1 MALLEVK
8 NLSTYF
14 YTKGG
19 VRKAVDGVSFSM
31 DIGETL
37 GLVGES
43 GSGKTVTALSILR
56 LIDEPGRITGGEVIF
71 EGKPLFKLPSEEMRA
86 IRGKEIAVVFQE
98 PLTALNP
105 VMTVGEQI
113 VEQILAHADIPKSE
127 AKARSLGLLKEVHL
141 PEPERVFYDYPH
153 RLSGGMRQRA
163 MIAIALACNPKLL
176 IADEPTTAL
185 DVTIQ
190 AQIIDLMKG
199 LQKELNTAIILITH
213 DLGVVADMA
222 QRILVMYAGKII
234 ESGSIEDIFYRPQHP
249 YTWGLLKSVPRLDSK
264 QKEDLMPIEGTPP
277 DLFAP
282 PVGCGFAAR
291 CEYCMNICKE
301 KQPEFLQVGE
311 GHHSACWLAHPNAPK
326 VDRLV
331 GMGGVK

>member
-163 MIAIALACNPKLL
+163 MIAMALSLRPKLL

-185 DVTIQ
+185 DATIQ
-190 AQIIDLMKG
+190 AEILDLFREI
-199 LQKELNTAIILITH
+199 KEKYGMSILFITH
-213 DLGVVADMA
+213 DFGIVAQLADRACVMQKGRVV
-222 QRILVMYAGKII
+222 
-234 ESGSIEDIFYRPQHP
+234 EEGSVDDIFYSPKAA
-249 YTWGLLKSVPRLDSK
+249 YTRELLEAIPK
-264 QKEDLMPIEGTPP
+264 I
-277 DLFAP
+277 
-282 PVGCGFAAR
+282 
-291 CEYCMNICKE
+291 
-301 KQPEFLQVGE
+301 PESLRIR
-311 GHHSACWLAHPNAPK
+311 N
-326 VDRLV
+326 D
-331 GMGGVK
+331 

>member
-113 VEQILAHADIPKSE
+113 IEQMLAHAKMAKSE
-127 AKARSLGLLKEVHL
+127 AKKRALGLLKEAHL
-141 PEPERVFYDYPH
+141 SEPERVFYDYPH

-163 MIAIALACNPKLL
+163 MIAMALSLNPKLL

-190 AQIIDLMKG
+190 AEILDLFREI
-199 LQKELNTAIILITH
+199 KEKHNMSVLFITH
-213 DLGVVADMA
+213 DFGIVAQLAD
-222 QRILVMYAGKII
+222 RVCVMKGGKIV
-234 ESGSIEDIFYRPQHP
+234 EEADVDDIFYSPKDA
-249 YTWGLLKSVPRLDSK
+249 YTKELLEAVPKIPFVAD
-264 QKEDLMPIEGTPP
+264 
-277 DLFAP
+277 
-282 PVGCGFAAR
+282 V
-291 CEYCMNICKE
+291 
-301 KQPEFLQVGE
+301 
-311 GHHSACWLAHPNAPK
+311 
-326 VDRLV
+326 
-331 GMGGVK
+331 